1 MDIIE
6 THYRAN
12 FDRLSKQW
20 GRRFDNQ
27 TVGQDVVQEAYL
39 RAIKYLHTYDA
50 SQKFDNWFGRVLHNS
65 YKDFRTEEQ
74 GHSHDE
80 IDEFSL
86 EGIEN
91 HHEVDRLLKQII
103 DKIDEEKPESQEIL
117 RYVFQNGY
125 SAREVSEFYPMS
137 HRNIRKIVS
146 DYRVKIRKMLQ

>member
-1 MDIIE
+1 MSVLVLQLE
-6 THYRAN
+6 NPYK
-12 FDRLSKQW
+12 SC
-20 GRRFDNQ
+20 
-27 TVGQDVVQEAYL
+27 EA
-39 RAIKYLHTYDA
+39 H
-50 SQKFDNWFGRVLHNS
+50 
-65 YKDFRTEEQ
+65 

-125 SAREVSEFYPMS
+125 SAREVSEFHPMS

-146 DYRVKIRKMLQ
+146 DYRGKIRKMLQ